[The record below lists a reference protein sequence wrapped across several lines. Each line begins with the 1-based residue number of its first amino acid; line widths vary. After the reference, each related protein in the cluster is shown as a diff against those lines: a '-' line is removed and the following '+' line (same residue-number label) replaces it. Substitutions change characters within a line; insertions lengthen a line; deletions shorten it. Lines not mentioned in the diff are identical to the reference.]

1 MTINRVKRK
10 NLKVLKIKRSTRYND
25 RIIITFENKS
35 VLRVPESAFIL
46 HPIKIGDSISPTDI
60 NKYDEKMRLQEA
72 RDAAF
77 RLLSYRM
84 RSEGEIKKRLADK
97 SFMSNEIDATVNNLK
112 KLNYVNDLE
121 FARAFAKEKVKLKN
135 IGPLLLRSEL
145 FKHYIETAL
154 IDRII
159 QEIYDKYDI
168 HTLIEKHL
176 EKKSINKGSPL
187 ENAIKKKLDN
197 YLRRKGFSW
206 GQINAVYA
214 DWGLI

>member
-1 MTINRVKRK
+1 MTINQVKRK
-10 NLKVLKIKRSTRYND
+10 NLKVLKIKRSTRYSD

-145 FKHYIETAL
+145 FKHYIETTL

-159 QEIYDKYDI
+159 QETYDKHDI

-176 EKKSINKGSPL
+176 EKKSIKKRNLL
-187 ENAIKKKLDN
+187 ENMIKKKLDN

>member
-1 MTINRVKRK
+1 MTINQVKRK
-10 NLKVLKIKRSTRYND
+10 NLKVLKIKRSTRYSD

-35 VLRVPESAFIL
+35 VLRVPESAFIF

-145 FKHYIETAL
+145 FKHYIETTL

-159 QEIYDKYDI
+159 QETYDKHDI

-176 EKKSINKGSPL
+176 EKKSINKGNLL
-187 ENAIKKKLDN
+187 ENVIKKKLDN

>member
-145 FKHYIETAL
+145 FKHYIETTL

-159 QEIYDKYDI
+159 QETYDKHDI

-176 EKKSINKGSPL
+176 EKKSIKKGNFL

>member
-1 MTINRVKRK
+1 MTINQVKRK
-10 NLKVLKIKRSTRYND
+10 NLKVLKIKRSTRYSD

-145 FKHYIETAL
+145 FKHYIETTL

-159 QEIYDKYDI
+159 QETYDKHDI

-176 EKKSINKGSPL
+176 EKKSINKGNLL
-187 ENAIKKKLDN
+187 ENVIKKKLDN

>member
-10 NLKVLKIKRSTRYND
+10 NLKVLKIKRSTRYSD

-46 HPIKIGDSISPTDI
+46 YPIKIGDSISPSDI

-97 SFMSNEIDATVNNLK
+97 SFMSDEIDTTVNNLK
-112 KLNYVNDLE
+112 KLNYINDLE

-176 EKKSINKGSPL
+176 EKKSINKGSSL
-187 ENAIKKKLDN
+187 ENAIKQKLDN

-206 GQINAVYA
+206 GQINVVYA

>member
-1 MTINRVKRK
+1 VKRK

-206 GQINAVYA
+206 GQINVVYA

>member
-145 FKHYIETAL
+145 FKHYIETTL

-159 QEIYDKYDI
+159 QETYDKHDI

-176 EKKSINKGSPL
+176 EKKSINKGNLL

>member
-10 NLKVLKIKRSTRYND
+10 NLKVLKIKRSTRYSD

-145 FKHYIETAL
+145 FKHYIETTL

-159 QEIYDKYDI
+159 QETYDKHDI

-176 EKKSINKGSPL
+176 EKKSINKGNLL
-187 ENAIKKKLDN
+187 ENVIKKKLDN

>member
-1 MTINRVKRK
+1 MTINQVKRK
-10 NLKVLKIKRSTRYND
+10 NLKVVKIKRSTRYSD

-145 FKHYIETAL
+145 FKHYIETTL

-159 QEIYDKYDI
+159 QETYDKHDI

-176 EKKSINKGSPL
+176 EKKSINKGNLL
-187 ENAIKKKLDN
+187 ENVIKKKLDN

>member
-206 GQINAVYA
+206 GQINVVYA